1 MAHTV
6 IVRSPSPL
14 RETGLVVRIGFHVL
28 LWTAIVMGATHHAS
42 LTGEAAT
49 AIGDVAFRSLP
60 GDVQRMYR
68 RCLDGLAEAE
78 AIRAQRG
85 TWPEVGELEVPPFT
99 PDPIDRAG
107 YRWTLLRDRT
117 AINYVGVPQS
127 GPTLVI
133 AILEPEP
140 GAVPDP
146 TAYTDEQ
153 HHRLADGTMLHVA
166 IWEGT
171 KPVTTAMIAPAIEDG
186 WRRITRGAP

>member
-28 LWTAIVMGATHHAS
+28 LWTAIVMGATHRTS
-42 LTGEAAT
+42 LTGEPAT
-49 AIGDVAFRSLP
+49 AIGDVGFRALP
-60 GDVQRMYR
+60 GDLQRMYR

-78 AIRAQRG
+78 AIRGERG
-85 TWPEVGELEVPPFT
+85 TWPEVGELHVPPFT
-99 PDPIDRAG
+99 PDPIDRAH
-107 YRWTLLRDRT
+107 YRWALLRDGT
-117 AINYVGVPQS
+117 AINYVGVPET

-133 AILEPEP
+133 AILEPAP
-140 GAVPDP
+140 GTVPDP

-153 HHRLADGTMLHVA
+153 HHRLADRTMLHVA

-171 KPVTTAMIAPAIEDG
+171 KPVPTAMIAPAIEDG
-186 WRRITRGAP
+186 WQRITRDAP